1 MVFMILNETLNV
13 NAPGRRASPIPMDPA
28 NNAAWRMDGMLYN
41 PPMAEETSLWK
52 GCTSQLVHFWTYFLW
67 FIVAAGI
74 AVAAVILFIPLLF
87 VALLL
92 PLLGMLARYI
102 ITRSTVYELT
112 TQRLRKTSGVFNKQL
127 DELELYR
134 VKDSTLEQP
143 FLLRL
148 FGLGNVMIISSDAT
162 MPDVR
167 INGVAN
173 AFEVREKLRVAV
185 EGERDRKRV
194 REVDFADD
202 DAHPGH

>member
-1 MVFMILNETLNV
+1 
-13 NAPGRRASPIPMDPA
+13 
-28 NNAAWRMDGMLYN
+28 
-41 PPMAEETSLWK
+41 MAEETSLWK
-52 GCTSQLVHFWTYFLW
+52 GCTSHLVHFWTYFLW
-67 FIVAAGI
+67 LIVAAGI
-74 AVAAVILFIPLLF
+74 AVAAVILVIPLLF

-92 PLLGMLARYI
+92 PLIGMLARYI
-102 ITRSTVYELT
+102 ITRSTMYELT

-162 MPDVR
+162 MPGVR
-167 INGVAN
+167 INGIAD

-202 DAHPGH
+202 HPRE

>member
-1 MVFMILNETLNV
+1 
-13 NAPGRRASPIPMDPA
+13 
-28 NNAAWRMDGMLYN
+28 
-41 PPMAEETSLWK
+41 MAEETSLWK

-74 AVAAVILFIPLLF
+74 AVAALVLLIPLLF

-92 PLLGMLARYI
+92 PLIGMLARYV
-102 ITRSTVYELT
+102 ITRSTMYELT
-112 TQRLRKTSGVFNKQL
+112 TQRLRKTSGVFSKQL

-162 MPDVR
+162 MPDVQ
-167 INGVAN
+167 INGIAD
-173 AFEVREKLRVAV
+173 AFDVREKLRVAV

-194 REVDFADD
+194 REVDFAEES
-202 DAHPGH
+202 GHAEH

>member
-1 MVFMILNETLNV
+1 
-13 NAPGRRASPIPMDPA
+13 
-28 NNAAWRMDGMLYN
+28 
-41 PPMAEETSLWK
+41 MAEETSLWK

-74 AVAAVILFIPLLF
+74 AVAAVILLIPLLF

-92 PLLGMLARYI
+92 PLIGMLARYI

-112 TQRLRKTSGVFNKQL
+112 TQRLRKTSGVFSKQL

-143 FLLRL
+143 FVLRL
-148 FGLGNVMIISSDAT
+148 FGLGNVMIVSSDAT
-162 MPDVR
+162 MPEVR
-167 INGVAN
+167 INGIAD
-173 AFEVREKLRVAV
+173 AFDVREKLRVAV

-202 DAHPGH
+202 GGHPEK